1 MAQDRDAVIR
11 KIQAMFAKAE
21 STTFQAE
28 AEAFAAKA
36 QELMTA
42 YLIDQHEIAPEDRA
56 AIVTRDHTVQGA
68 YGGDRMRLLYAICEA
83 NGVFSYGNNKVSRST
98 LRMFGRS
105 DTIDMVLATFT
116 MLDTQ
121 LVRHVANVG
130 HGRRD
135 ARAFRHAFI
144 LGFNSA
150 VRDRLKERMRAAE
163 TTTPG
168 VGLVLRDAKR
178 EAEAMFAAA
187 NPGTRLVS
195 RRSTFSSHA
204 GAGAGL
210 AAGRRA
216 DLGGARISGRAAI
229 GAGR

>member
-42 YLIDQHEIAPEDRA
+42 YLIEQHEVAPEDRA
-56 AIVTRDHTVQGA
+56 AMVARSFTVSGA
-68 YGGDRMRLLYAICEA
+68 YALDRVRLLYQVADS
-83 NGVFSYGNNKVSRST
+83 NGVFAYRHKRDT
-98 LRMFGRS
+98 LRLFGRS

-116 MLDTQ
+116 ILDAQ
-121 LVRHVANVG
+121 LVRHVASVG
-130 HGRRD
+130 AGRPD
-135 ARAFRHAFI
+135 VRAFRHAFI
-144 LGFNSA
+144 VGFNASVA
-150 VRDRLKERMRAAE
+150 RRLRERMRNAE
-163 TTTPG
+163 TDTPG

-178 EAEAMFAAA
+178 EAEVFFKAE
-187 NPGTRLVS
+187 NPGMKLRMTG
-195 RRSTFSSHA
+195 SSYSSLA
-204 GAGAGL
+204 GASAGL